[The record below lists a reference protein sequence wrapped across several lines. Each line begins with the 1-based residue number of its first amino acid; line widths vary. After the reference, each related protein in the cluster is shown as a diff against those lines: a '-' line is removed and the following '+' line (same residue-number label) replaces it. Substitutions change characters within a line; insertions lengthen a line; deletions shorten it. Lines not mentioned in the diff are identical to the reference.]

1 MHDRQLIRG
10 GDLLDGTGSPRRRA
24 DVRVADGQ
32 VVEVGPDLPP
42 IEGETPLD
50 AAGRLLLPG
59 FVDVHS
65 HDDAALFRPRALD
78 PKLSQ
83 GVTATIV
90 GNCGHGCAP
99 SGADAGLED
108 YATPVLGP
116 FPEREFPR
124 FTDFLDAVERSAPVL
139 DVIALVPHAPLRA
152 SVMGMEQRPAE
163 AAQVR
168 EMAAHLDDAL
178 SAGAAGLS
186 LGLMYSPGSAAAREE
201 LLTLARV
208 VARRDKMLVAHI
220 RNEGGRLEGSLDEFL
235 ALGRDA
241 GCALHVSHLKV
252 TGADNFGTMPQIIDR
267 LEAAREEGID
277 VTADVYPYTAGSTTA
292 STLFPS
298 WTTRRGTD
306 SLLQVL
312 AEPEARSR
320 ALDEIRRPWDGP
332 LENQFT
338 SVGPESILLAG
349 FSHPETRAFDGRAL
363 ADIAAARGQDP
374 AEALADLVLSED
386 GVLTIIVHHSDPQGM
401 REVLC
406 WPHAFLGS
414 DGLPREDGYVHPRL
428 FGTFPRALS
437 RYAWQDG
444 LLPEEEMVRRMSS
457 APRARFGI
465 DGGSIV
471 PGAPADLQII
481 DPGTYTDRADYQN
494 PRRQTQ
500 GLDVVL
506 LGGRQVW
513 PPPTAPDA
521 QGPGRGRLHRTGPAG
536 TSPPA
541 RHRPL
546 GRHTSG
552 DTR

>member
-1 MHDRQLIRG
+1 ME
-10 GDLLDGTGSPRRRA
+10 
-24 DVRVADGQ
+24 
-32 VVEVGPDLPP
+32 EVGADLPSV
-42 IEGETPLD
+42 EGETLLD
-50 AAGRLLLPG
+50 AAGRLLLPA

-83 GVTATIV
+83 GVTTTIV

-99 SGADAGLED
+99 SVAGGGLED

-116 FPEREFPR
+116 FPEEVFPR
-124 FTDFLDAVERSAPVL
+124 FTDYLDAVERSAPAL

-152 SVMGMEQRPAE
+152 GVMGMEQKPAD
-163 AAQVR
+163 AAQLR
-168 EMAAHLDDAL
+168 EMAAHLDEAL
-178 SAGAAGLS
+178 SAGAVGLS
-186 LGLMYSPGSAAAREE
+186 LGLMYAPGSAAEREE
-201 LLTLARV
+201 LLALAQV
-208 VARRDKMLVAHI
+208 VARRDKVLVAHI
-220 RNEGGRLEGSLDEFL
+220 RNEGGRLESSLDEFL

-252 TGADNFGTMPQIIDR
+252 TGAANFGTMPQIIDR
-267 LEAAREEGID
+267 LEAARAEGID

-312 AEPEARSR
+312 TDPDARAR
-320 ALDEIRRPWDGP
+320 ALDEVRRPWDGP

-338 SVGPESILLAG
+338 SVGPDAILLAG

-363 ADIAAARGQDP
+363 VDIAAERGQDP

-414 DGLPREDGYVHPRL
+414 DGLPREEGYVHPRL

-437 RYAWQDG
+437 TYAWQDG
-444 LLPEEEMVRRMSS
+444 LLPAEAVVRRMSS
-457 APRARFGI
+457 APRARFGVP
-465 DGGSIV
+465 GGSIV

-481 DPGTYTDRADYQN
+481 DPSTYTDRADYQN
-494 PRRQTQ
+494 PRRETH
-500 GLDVVL
+500 GLDAVL
-506 LGGRQVW
+506 LGGRPVW
-513 PPPTAPDA
+513 PRPPGTPDA
-521 QGPGRGRLHRTGPAG
+521 PGSGSGQLHRTGPVA
-536 TSPPA
+536 TSLPS
-541 RHRPL
+541 
-546 GRHTSG
+546 GRTTG
-552 DTR
+552 Q

>member
-1 MHDRQLIRG
+1 MMHDRQLIRG
-10 GDLLDGTGSPRRRA
+10 GDLLDGTGRRRRRA
-24 DVRVADGQ
+24 DVRIVGGR
-32 VVEVGPDLPP
+32 VEEVGADLPSV
-42 IEGETPLD
+42 EGETLLD
-50 AAGRLLLPG
+50 AAGRLLLPA

-83 GVTATIV
+83 GVTTTIV

-99 SGADAGLED
+99 SVAGGGLED

-116 FPEREFPR
+116 FPEEVFPR
-124 FTDFLDAVERSAPVL
+124 FTDYLDAVERSAPAL

-152 SVMGMEQRPAE
+152 GVMGMEQKPAD
-163 AAQVR
+163 AAQLR
-168 EMAAHLDDAL
+168 EMAAHLDEAL
-178 SAGAAGLS
+178 SAGAVGLS
-186 LGLMYSPGSAAAREE
+186 LGLMYAPGSAAEREE
-201 LLTLARV
+201 LLALAQV
-208 VARRDKMLVAHI
+208 VARRDKVLVAHI
-220 RNEGGRLEGSLDEFL
+220 RNEGGRLESSLDEFL

-252 TGADNFGTMPQIIDR
+252 TGAANFGTMPQIIDR
-267 LEAAREEGID
+267 LEAARAEGID

-312 AEPEARSR
+312 TDPDARAR
-320 ALDEIRRPWDGP
+320 ALDEVRRPWDGP

-338 SVGPESILLAG
+338 SVGPDAILLAG

-363 ADIAAARGQDP
+363 VDIAAERGQDP

-414 DGLPREDGYVHPRL
+414 DGLPREEGYVHPRL

-437 RYAWQDG
+437 TYAWQDG
-444 LLPEEEMVRRMSS
+444 LLPAEAVVRRMSS
-457 APRARFGI
+457 APRARFGVP
-465 DGGSIV
+465 GGSIV

-481 DPGTYTDRADYQN
+481 DPSTYTDRADYQN
-494 PRRQTQ
+494 PRRETH
-500 GLDVVL
+500 GLDAVL
-506 LGGRQVW
+506 LGGRPVW
-513 PPPTAPDA
+513 PRPPGTPDA
-521 QGPGRGRLHRTGPAG
+521 PGSGSGQLHRTGPVA
-536 TSPPA
+536 TSLPS
-541 RHRPL
+541 
-546 GRHTSG
+546 GRTTG
-552 DTR
+552 Q